1 MNPDS
6 VLEKTAKGAE
16 EIETR
21 KHKLDAKLRPLL
33 IAVNGKAKAADL
45 ASQFA
50 ALGDANAL
58 LDDLLKQGFV
68 RPVAGTAAP
77 ATGGSAADPA
87 KLKKAMSEATRF
99 ISEALGP
106 GGDGINMK
114 IEAAKSLDELNS
126 LLDARREMLDT
137 ALGKVKAAQFWQKIG
152 PLLG

>member
-1 MNPDS
+1 MNPES
-6 VLEKTAKGAE
+6 VLEKTSKGVE

-21 KHKLDAKLRPLL
+21 KHKLDAKLRPIL
-33 IAVNGKAKAADL
+33 IAINGKLKASEL

-68 RPVAGTAAP
+68 RASAGTPPTAA
-77 ATGGSAADPA
+77 GGGAADPA
-87 KLKKAMSEATRF
+87 KLKKAISEAARF

-114 IEAAKSLDELNS
+114 IESMKSLDELNAF
-126 LLDARREMLDT
+126 LDSQRDMLDS
-137 ALGKVKAAQFWQKIG
+137 ALGKIKAAQFWQKIG

>member
-1 MNPDS
+1 MNPES
-6 VLEKTAKGAE
+6 VLEKTTKGVE

-21 KHKLDAKLRPLL
+21 KHKLDAKLRPIL
-33 IAVNGKAKAADL
+33 ISVNGKLKAAEL

-68 RPVAGTAAP
+68 RGAAGTP
-77 ATGGSAADPA
+77 ATAAGGGAADPA
-87 KLKKAMSEATRF
+87 KLKQAIAEAARF

-106 GGDGINMK
+106 GGDAINMK
-114 IEAAKSLDELNS
+114 IEAAKSLDELNKF
-126 LLDARREMLDT
+126 LDSRRDALDS

>member
-1 MNPDS
+1 MNPES
-6 VLEKTAKGAE
+6 VLEKTAKGVE

-21 KHKLDAKLRPLL
+21 KHKLDAKLRPIL
-33 IAVNGKAKAADL
+33 IAVNGKLKAAEL
-45 ASQFA
+45 AGQFA
-50 ALGDANAL
+50 SLGDVNAL

-68 RPVAGTAAP
+68 RAAAGTAAP
-77 ATGGSAADPA
+77 AAGGSAADPA
-87 KLKKAMSEATRF
+87 KLKKAVAEAARF

-114 IEAAKSLDELNS
+114 IEAAKSLDELNE
-126 LLDARREMLDT
+126 LLDSRRDMLDS

>member
-1 MNPDS
+1 MNPES
-6 VLEKTAKGAE
+6 VLEKTSKGVE

-21 KHKLDAKLRPLL
+21 KHKLDAKLRPIL
-33 IAVNGKAKAADL
+33 IAINGKLKASEL

-68 RPVAGTAAP
+68 RASAGTPPTAA
-77 ATGGSAADPA
+77 GGGAADPA
-87 KLKKAMSEATRF
+87 KLKKAISEAARF

-114 IEAAKSLDELNS
+114 IESMKSLDELNAF
-126 LLDARREMLDT
+126 LDSQRDMLDS
-137 ALGKVKAAQFWQKIG
+137 ALGQIKAAQFWQKIG